1 MIRFARSLIG
11 RFLLSLSAL
20 LLVSLFALVIWE
32 RTFVIPSL
40 LTAESRLAEKE
51 LDRIVLA
58 LEDNHDGLAA
68 ITRDWANW
76 DDSYAF
82 IQGQQANYTSSHF
95 SAEMFEDINVQLM
108 VFIDIQAS
116 IRWVAGLDPATGE
129 YRTCSSLSDNCEWA
143 GRFIRGFDAF
153 DFQQGYRLIDT
164 GTGDTPSLISAE
176 PILRT
181 DRTGPSMGL
190 IAMVRL
196 IDERLVETLERQ
208 TGLVIDINAVAT
220 EAQRLN
226 EPVTSRQETV
236 LTAQK
241 RIEPQRGTEAL
252 LITTDLPREQTITI
266 EAHSDTPWP
275 GPSSCY

>member
-32 RTFVIPSL
+32 RAFVIPSL

-116 IRWVAGLDPATGE
+116 IKWVAGLDPATNPSPGTDRSGNR
-129 YRTCSSLSDNCEWA
+129 RTA
-143 GRFIRGFDAF
+143 QR
-153 DFQQGYRLIDT
+153 YRLCL
-164 GTGDTPSLISAE
+164 GEAE
-176 PILRT
+176 R
-181 DRTGPSMGL
+181 
-190 IAMVRL
+190 
-196 IDERLVETLERQ
+196 
-208 TGLVIDINAVAT
+208 
-220 EAQRLN
+220 
-226 EPVTSRQETV
+226 
-236 LTAQK
+236 
-241 RIEPQRGTEAL
+241 
-252 LITTDLPREQTITI
+252 
-266 EAHSDTPWP
+266 
-275 GPSSCY
+275 